1 LLSLRRGAH
10 NARGRGGLVT
20 SVTGTGVVV
29 VTGGLSGIGAA
40 AAAACR
46 AKGWRVVVIDRAAR
60 ADTAAPSGI
69 ALLPEPID
77 VTDEAAIARAADV
90 IEAHHGPV
98 VGLVNAAGILGKMH
112 PPQKLAMADWDRD
125 IKVDLRGTFVPCR
138 EIGGRMA
145 ARRAGA
151 IVNIAS
157 VVGVSPAPV
166 HGYGPAKAAVINLTT
181 TLAAEWGP
189 SGVRV
194 NAVSPGFT
202 ETPALQKGMAVGALD
217 PARMAAAAALGRLVR
232 PQEVAA
238 AITWLLSDEASAVT
252 GVNLPVS
259 CGSAPGARR
268 PR

>member
-1 LLSLRRGAH
+1 M
-10 NARGRGGLVT
+10 T
-20 SVTGTGVVV
+20 SVTGNGVVV

-46 AKGWRVVVIDRAAR
+46 DKGWRVVVIDRAAR
-60 ADTAAPSGI
+60 TDTGAPPGI
-69 ALLPEPID
+69 ALFPDSID
-77 VTDEAAIARAADV
+77 VTDEAAIARVADA
-90 IEAHHGPV
+90 IETNHGPV
-98 VGLVNAAGILGKMH
+98 AGLVNAAGVLGKMH

-138 EIGGRMA
+138 EFGARMA
-145 ARRAGA
+145 GRRAGA

-166 HGYGPAKAAVINLTT
+166 HGYAPAKAAVISLTM

-202 ETPALQKGMAVGALD
+202 DTPALQKGMQAGALD

-238 AITWLLSDEASAVT
+238 AITWLLSDQASAIT
-252 GVNLPVS
+252 GVNLPVDA
-259 CGSAPGARR
+259 GFLAAVGWQVYGGLRGPDA
-268 PR
+268 